1 MKLKVNTA
9 NAILSIINCILYA
22 TSWFVVLGTA
32 VNDAVTGGSTTSGA
46 SVLYYGF
53 AIVGLV
59 LSIVALI
66 QSKKANISIVGP
78 LLCLIGNA
86 CFTITALL
94 AFPAIVL
101 LIIGCVFSF
110 IQKPVKINN

>member
-32 VNDAVTGGSTTSGA
+32 VNDAVNGGSTTSGA
-46 SVLYYGF
+46 TVLYYGF

-59 LSIVALI
+59 LSIVALVK
-66 QSKKANISIVGP
+66 SKKANISIVGP

-110 IQKPVKINN
+110 MQKPVKVNN